1 MPEDVAVLDVV
12 IEAPAG
18 FEDAI
23 LSREPIT
30 VVTRDLILACLV
42 PRKSSCQSFL
52 LSIDDLSNANISPH
66 VLKCIEDRTKYP
78 PIMAPS
84 AVLSGRRKPT
94 KSKKQQGAQKR
105 KRDDVD
111 VEKLEQAVE
120 NLVCL
125 LPSHLYGS
133 D

>member
-1 MPEDVAVLDVV
+1 MSKFPCRALTIQPEFYLFAY
-12 IEAPAG
+12 
-18 FEDAI
+18 
-23 LSREPIT
+23 
-30 VVTRDLILACLV
+30 
-42 PRKSSCQSFL
+42 
-52 LSIDDLSNANISPH
+52 
-66 VLKCIEDRTKYP
+66 VLKCIEDRNKHP
-78 PIMAPS
+78 PTMAPS

-125 LPSHLYGS
+125 RFSQFLGS
-133 D
+133 DSESYASPILSRYISKEHR